1 MNRFMKY
8 AAAALAAA
16 TAVSTLG
23 GCEQLE
29 QKTPEDTVAVT
40 FGDTNIMLDEV
51 TYMIR
56 SMEYTYESYFGSNIC
71 SNDMGDGSGMTVGDY
86 IKQMSLSQLRQTL
99 VLNEYAEQ
107 NGIELSDAQKAKVD
121 DAIEKLKEEGEDYL
135 NAVGATDELIEKTYT
150 ENAIANLVYMDLVA
164 DVDTTVG
171 DDEFLRKK
179 IAYVKLTPSELTETT
194 AAEEGTT
201 VTETESGSEEEASS
215 EAGSSEETSE
225 AGSEE
230 ASSENASDEA
240 ASSEVASDEADST
253 EEASTEKETETSTEV
268 ATETETETE
277 SASDTEVV
285 TEVATEAES
294 ESESNTESDTESDT
308 EVSNGS
314 EESTEA
320 ETLSE
325 EEQERQDAMNDAADK
340 ILKEFEDGS
349 DAADFISDYQNDS
362 HFTATNSEIS
372 ISEEG
377 TAVYNAAAWALSTDE
392 CTIYNSDDGSIYIIR
407 CLDDNDEEARQ
418 SAIDSEI
425 ESRKT
430 ALFEEKYS
438 EIQDASSKFKVDQDV
453 IDTIRFTTPVYVAP
467 TEEDTTEETTEN
479 ASEEASSE
487 DASSEEASSESESE
501 SSSEEVTEESA
512 EKNTESESESEKES
526 TSEAETK

>member
-1 MNRFMKY
+1 MNRIMKY

-29 QKTPEDTVAVT
+29 KKAPEDTVAVS
-40 FGDTNIMLDEV
+40 FGDTNIMLDEI

-71 SNDMGDGSGMTVGDY
+71 GNDMGDGSGMTVGDY

-99 VLNEYAEQ
+99 VLNEYAKK
-107 NGIELSDAQKAKVD
+107 NGIELSDDQKAKVD
-121 DAIEKLKEEGEDYL
+121 EAIEKLQTESEDYL
-135 NAVGATDELIEKTYT
+135 DAVGATDELIEKTYT

-194 AAEEGTT
+194 AANEATTEVSSDEDSSEEASSIENTEAESESASKDVTT
-201 VTETESGSEEEASS
+201 STEEASS
-215 EAGSSEETSE
+215 EKAST
-225 AGSEE
+225 EE
-230 ASSENASDEA
+230 ASSENVSKL
-240 ASSEVASDEADST
+240 SS
-253 EEASTEKETETSTEV
+253 EASTE
-268 ATETETETE
+268 
-277 SASDTEVV
+277 D
-285 TEVATEAES
+285 
-294 ESESNTESDTESDT
+294 
-308 EVSNGS
+308 
-314 EESTEA
+314 STEA

-340 ILKEFEDGS
+340 ILKEFKEGN

-372 ISEEG
+372 ISEDG
-377 TAVYNAAAWALSTDE
+377 TAVYNAAAWALATDE
-392 CTIYNSDDGSIYIIR
+392 CTVYRSDDGSIYIIR

-430 ALFEEKYS
+430 ALFSEKYA
-438 EIQDASSKFKVDQDV
+438 EIQDDSSKFKVDEDV

-467 TEEDTTEETTEN
+467 SEEET
-479 ASEEASSE
+479 SESETSGEETSESETGEKESTKEEKSSESDESKEVVSEASSE
-487 DASSEEASSESESE
+487 
-501 SSSEEVTEESA
+501 EES
-512 EKNTESESESEKES
+512 K
-526 TSEAETK
+526 

>member
-1 MNRFMKY
+1 MNRIMKY

-29 QKTPEDTVAVT
+29 KKAPEDTVAVS

-71 SNDMGDGSGMTVGDY
+71 GNDMGDGSGMTVGDY

-99 VLNEYAEQ
+99 VLNEYAKK
-107 NGIELSDAQKAKVD
+107 NGIELSDDQKAKLD
-121 DAIEKLKEEGEDYL
+121 EAIEKLQTESEDYL
-135 NAVGATDELIEKTYT
+135 EAVGATDELIEKTYT

-194 AAEEGTT
+194 AADEATT
-201 VTETESGSEEEASS
+201 EVSS
-215 EAGSSEETSE
+215 DEDS
-225 AGSEE
+225 SEE
-230 ASSENASDEA
+230 ASSIEN
-240 ASSEVASDEADST
+240 
-253 EEASTEKETETSTEV
+253 
-268 ATETETETE
+268 
-277 SASDTEVV
+277 
-285 TEVATEAES
+285 TEAES
-294 ESESNTESDTESDT
+294 ESVSKDVTTSTEEAS
-308 EVSNGS
+308 S
-314 EESTEA
+314 EKASTEA
-320 ETLSE
+320 VSTGEASSENVSKLSSEASTEDSTEVETLSE

-340 ILKEFEDGS
+340 ILKEFEEGN

-372 ISEEG
+372 ISEDG
-377 TAVYNAAAWALSTDE
+377 TAVYNAAAWVLATDE
-392 CTIYNSDDGSIYIIR
+392 CTVYRSDDGSIYIIR

-430 ALFEEKYS
+430 ALFSEKYA
-438 EIQDASSKFKVDQDV
+438 EIQDDSSKFKVDEDV

-467 TEEDTTEETTEN
+467 SEEET
-479 ASEEASSE
+479 SESETSGEETSESETGEKESTKEEKSSESDESEEAVSEASSE
-487 DASSEEASSESESE
+487 
-501 SSSEEVTEESA
+501 EES
-512 EKNTESESESEKES
+512 K
-526 TSEAETK
+526 

>member
-1 MNRFMKY
+1 MNRIMKY

-29 QKTPEDTVAVT
+29 KKAPEDTVAVS

-71 SNDMGDGSGMTVGDY
+71 GNDMGDGSGMTVGDY

-99 VLNEYAEQ
+99 VLNEYAKK
-107 NGIELSDAQKAKVD
+107 NGIELSDDQKAKLD
-121 DAIEKLKEEGEDYL
+121 EAIEKLQTESEDYL
-135 NAVGATDELIEKTYT
+135 EAVGATDELIEKTYT

-194 AAEEGTT
+194 AADEATT
-201 VTETESGSEEEASS
+201 EVSS
-215 EAGSSEETSE
+215 DEDS
-225 AGSEE
+225 SEE
-230 ASSENASDEA
+230 ASSIEN
-240 ASSEVASDEADST
+240 
-253 EEASTEKETETSTEV
+253 
-268 ATETETETE
+268 
-277 SASDTEVV
+277 
-285 TEVATEAES
+285 TEAES
-294 ESESNTESDTESDT
+294 ESVSKDVTTSTEEAS
-308 EVSNGS
+308 S
-314 EESTEA
+314 EKASTEA
-320 ETLSE
+320 VSTGEASSENVSKLSSEASTEDSTEVETLSE

-340 ILKEFEDGS
+340 ILKEFEEGN

-372 ISEEG
+372 ISEDG
-377 TAVYNAAAWALSTDE
+377 TAVYNAAAWALATDE
-392 CTIYNSDDGSIYIIR
+392 CTVYRSDDGSIYIIR

-430 ALFEEKYS
+430 ALFSEKYA
-438 EIQDASSKFKVDQDV
+438 EIQDDSSKFKVDEDV

-467 TEEDTTEETTEN
+467 SEEET
-479 ASEEASSE
+479 SESETSGEETSESETGEKESTKEEKSSQSDESEEAVSEASSE
-487 DASSEEASSESESE
+487 
-501 SSSEEVTEESA
+501 EES
-512 EKNTESESESEKES
+512 K
-526 TSEAETK
+526 

>member
-1 MNRFMKY
+1 MNRIMKY

-29 QKTPEDTVAVT
+29 KKAPEDTVAVS

-71 SNDMGDGSGMTVGDY
+71 GNDMGDGSGMTVGDY

-99 VLNEYAEQ
+99 VLNEYAKK
-107 NGIELSDAQKAKVD
+107 NGIELSDDQKAKVD
-121 DAIEKLKEEGEDYL
+121 EAIEKLQTESEDYL
-135 NAVGATDELIEKTYT
+135 DAVGATDELIEKTYT

-194 AAEEGTT
+194 AAAEATT
-201 VTETESGSEEEASS
+201 EVSS
-215 EAGSSEETSE
+215 DEDSSEE
-225 AGSEE
+225 
-230 ASSENASDEA
+230 SSSIEN
-240 ASSEVASDEADST
+240 
-253 EEASTEKETETSTEV
+253 
-268 ATETETETE
+268 
-277 SASDTEVV
+277 
-285 TEVATEAES
+285 TEAES
-294 ESESNTESDTESDT
+294 ESASKDVTTSTEEASSEKASTEEASSEKASELSSEASTEDSTES
-308 EVSNGS
+308 
-314 EESTEA
+314 

-340 ILKEFEDGS
+340 ILKAFEEGN

-372 ISEEG
+372 ISEDG
-377 TAVYNAAAWALSTDE
+377 TAVYNAAAWALATDE
-392 CTIYNSDDGSIYIIR
+392 CTVYKSDDGSIYIIR
-407 CLDDNDEEARQ
+407 CIDDNDEEARQ

-430 ALFEEKYS
+430 ALFSEKYA
-438 EIQDASSKFKVDQDV
+438 EIQDDSSKFKVDEDV

-467 TEEDTTEETTEN
+467 SEEET
-479 ASEEASSE
+479 SESETGEKESTKEEKSSESDESEEAVSEASSE
-487 DASSEEASSESESE
+487 
-501 SSSEEVTEESA
+501 EES
-512 EKNTESESESEKES
+512 K
-526 TSEAETK
+526 

>member
-1 MNRFMKY
+1 MNRIMKY

-29 QKTPEDTVAVT
+29 KKAPEDTVAVS

-71 SNDMGDGSGMTVGDY
+71 GNDMGDGSGMTVGDY

-99 VLNEYAEQ
+99 VLNEYAKK
-107 NGIELSDAQKAKVD
+107 NGIELSDDQKAKVD
-121 DAIEKLKEEGEDYL
+121 EAIEKLQTESEDYL
-135 NAVGATDELIEKTYT
+135 DAVGATDELIEKTYT

-194 AAEEGTT
+194 AAAEATTEVSSDEDSSEESSSIENTEAESESASKDVTT
-201 VTETESGSEEEASS
+201 STEEASS
-215 EAGSSEETSE
+215 EKASTE
-225 AGSEE
+225 AVSTEE
-230 ASSENASDEA
+230 ASSENVSKL
-240 ASSEVASDEADST
+240 SS
-253 EEASTEKETETSTEV
+253 EASTEDSTE
-268 ATETETETE
+268 
-277 SASDTEVV
+277 S
-285 TEVATEAES
+285 
-294 ESESNTESDTESDT
+294 
-308 EVSNGS
+308 
-314 EESTEA
+314 

-340 ILKEFEDGS
+340 ILKAFEEGN

-372 ISEEG
+372 ISEDG
-377 TAVYNAAAWALSTDE
+377 TAVYNAAAWALATDE
-392 CTIYNSDDGSIYIIR
+392 CTVYKSDDGSIYIIR
-407 CLDDNDEEARQ
+407 CIDDNDEEARQ

-430 ALFEEKYS
+430 ALFSEKYA
-438 EIQDASSKFKVDQDV
+438 EIQDESSKFKVDEDV

-467 TEEDTTEETTEN
+467 SEEESSEGETSGEETSENETSEEESSKAEKSSESDETEE
-479 ASEEASSE
+479 AVSEASSE
-487 DASSEEASSESESE
+487 
-501 SSSEEVTEESA
+501 EES
-512 EKNTESESESEKES
+512 K
-526 TSEAETK
+526 

>member
-1 MNRFMKY
+1 MNRIMKY

-29 QKTPEDTVAVT
+29 KKAPEDTVAVS

-71 SNDMGDGSGMTVGDY
+71 GNDMGDGSGMTVGDY

-99 VLNEYAEQ
+99 VLNEYAKK
-107 NGIELSDAQKAKVD
+107 NGIELSDDQKAKVD
-121 DAIEKLKEEGEDYL
+121 EAIEKLQTESEDYL
-135 NAVGATDELIEKTYT
+135 EAVGATDELIEKTYT

-194 AAEEGTT
+194 AADEATT
-201 VTETESGSEEEASS
+201 EVSSDEDSSEEASS
-215 EAGSSEETSE
+215 IENTEAESESASKDVTTST
-225 AGSEE
+225 EE
-230 ASSENASDEA
+230 ASSENASTDA
-240 ASSEVASDEADST
+240 AST
-253 EEASTEKETETSTEV
+253 EEASSENVSELSSEASTEDSTEV
-268 ATETETETE
+268 
-277 SASDTEVV
+277 
-285 TEVATEAES
+285 
-294 ESESNTESDTESDT
+294 
-308 EVSNGS
+308 
-314 EESTEA
+314 

-325 EEQERQDAMNDAADK
+325 EEQERQDAMNDVADK
-340 ILKEFEDGS
+340 ILKEFEEGN

-372 ISEEG
+372 ISEDG
-377 TAVYNAAAWALSTDE
+377 TAVYNAAAWALATDE
-392 CTIYNSDDGSIYIIR
+392 CTVYRSDDGSIYIIR

-430 ALFEEKYS
+430 ALFSEKYA
-438 EIQDASSKFKVDQDV
+438 EIQDDSSKFKVDEDV

-467 TEEDTTEETTEN
+467 SEEET
-479 ASEEASSE
+479 SESETSGEETSESETGEEESTKEEKSSESDESEEAVSEASSE
-487 DASSEEASSESESE
+487 
-501 SSSEEVTEESA
+501 EES
-512 EKNTESESESEKES
+512 K
-526 TSEAETK
+526 

>member
-1 MNRFMKY
+1 MNRIMKY

-29 QKTPEDTVAVT
+29 KKAPEDTVAVS

-71 SNDMGDGSGMTVGDY
+71 GNDMGDGSGMTVGDY

-99 VLNEYAEQ
+99 VLNEYAKK
-107 NGIELSDAQKAKVD
+107 NGIELSDDQKAKVD
-121 DAIEKLKEEGEDYL
+121 EAIEKLQTESEDYL
-135 NAVGATDELIEKTYT
+135 EAVGATDELIEKTYT

-194 AAEEGTT
+194 AADEATTEVSSDEDSSEEASSIENTEAESESASKDVTT
-201 VTETESGSEEEASS
+201 STEEASS
-215 EAGSSEETSE
+215 EKAST
-225 AGSEE
+225 EE
-230 ASSENASDEA
+230 ASSENVSEL
-240 ASSEVASDEADST
+240 SS
-253 EEASTEKETETSTEV
+253 EASTEDSTEV
-268 ATETETETE
+268 
-277 SASDTEVV
+277 
-285 TEVATEAES
+285 
-294 ESESNTESDTESDT
+294 
-308 EVSNGS
+308 
-314 EESTEA
+314 

-340 ILKEFEDGS
+340 ILKEFEEGN

-372 ISEEG
+372 ISEDG
-377 TAVYNAAAWALSTDE
+377 TAVYNAAAWALATDE
-392 CTIYNSDDGSIYIIR
+392 CTVYRSDDGSIYIIR

-430 ALFEEKYS
+430 ALFSEKYA
-438 EIQDASSKFKVDQDV
+438 EIQNDSSKFKVDEDV

-467 TEEDTTEETTEN
+467 SEEET
-479 ASEEASSE
+479 SESETSGEETSESETGEEESTKEEKSSESDESEEAVSEASSE
-487 DASSEEASSESESE
+487 
-501 SSSEEVTEESA
+501 EES
-512 EKNTESESESEKES
+512 K
-526 TSEAETK
+526 

>member
-1 MNRFMKY
+1 MNRIMKY
-8 AAAALAAA
+8 AAAALVAA

-29 QKTPEDTVAVT
+29 KKAPEDTVAVS

-71 SNDMGDGSGMTVGDY
+71 GNDMGDGSGMTVGDY

-99 VLNEYAEQ
+99 VLNEYAKK
-107 NGIELSDAQKAKVD
+107 NGIELSDDQKAKVD
-121 DAIEKLKEEGEDYL
+121 EAIEKLQTESEDYL
-135 NAVGATDELIEKTYT
+135 DAVGATDELIEKTYT

-194 AAEEGTT
+194 AAEEATT
-201 VTETESGSEEEASS
+201 EVSSDEDSSEEASSIENTEAESESASKDVTTSTEEASS
-215 EAGSSEETSE
+215 EKASTE
-225 AGSEE
+225 AVSTEE
-230 ASSENASDEA
+230 ASSENVSKL
-240 ASSEVASDEADST
+240 SS
-253 EEASTEKETETSTEV
+253 EASTEDSTEV
-268 ATETETETE
+268 
-277 SASDTEVV
+277 
-285 TEVATEAES
+285 
-294 ESESNTESDTESDT
+294 
-308 EVSNGS
+308 
-314 EESTEA
+314 

-340 ILKEFEDGS
+340 ILKEFEEGN

-372 ISEEG
+372 ISEDG
-377 TAVYNAAAWALSTDE
+377 TAVYNAAAWALATDE
-392 CTIYNSDDGSIYIIR
+392 CTVYRSDDGSIYIIR

-430 ALFEEKYS
+430 ALFSEKYA
-438 EIQDASSKFKVDQDV
+438 EIQDDSSKFKVDEDV

-467 TEEDTTEETTEN
+467 SEEETSESETNGEETSESETGGEKTSEN
-479 ASEEASSE
+479 ETSEEESVKAENSSESDESEEAVSEASSE
-487 DASSEEASSESESE
+487 
-501 SSSEEVTEESA
+501 EES
-512 EKNTESESESEKES
+512 K
-526 TSEAETK
+526 

>member
-1 MNRFMKY
+1 MNRIMKY

-29 QKTPEDTVAVT
+29 KKAPEDTVAVS

-99 VLNEYAEQ
+99 VLNEYAKK
-107 NGIELSDAQKAKVD
+107 NGIELSDDQKAKVD
-121 DAIEKLKEEGEDYL
+121 EAIEKLQTEAEDYL
-135 NAVGATDELIEKTYT
+135 DAVGATDELIEKTYT

-194 AAEEGTT
+194 AAAEATTEASSDEGSSEESSS
-201 VTETESGSEEEASS
+201 VENTETESISKDDETSTEEASS
-215 EAGSSEETSE
+215 EKAST
-225 AGSEE
+225 EE
-230 ASSENASDEA
+230 ASSEKTSEL
-240 ASSEVASDEADST
+240 SSESDT
-253 EEASTEKETETSTEV
+253 EASTES
-268 ATETETETE
+268 
-277 SASDTEVV
+277 
-285 TEVATEAES
+285 
-294 ESESNTESDTESDT
+294 
-308 EVSNGS
+308 
-314 EESTEA
+314 

-340 ILKEFEDGS
+340 ILKEFEEGN

-372 ISEEG
+372 ISEDG
-377 TAVYNAAAWALSTDE
+377 TAVYNAAAWALATDE
-392 CTIYNSDDGSIYIIR
+392 CTVYKSDDGSIYIIR

-430 ALFEEKYS
+430 ALFSEKYA
-438 EIQDASSKFKVDQDV
+438 EIQDESSKFKVDEDV

-467 TEEDTTEETTEN
+467 SEEESSEGETSGEETSEN
-479 ASEEASSE
+479 ETSEEESSKAEKSSESEEAVSEASSE
-487 DASSEEASSESESE
+487 
-501 SSSEEVTEESA
+501 EES
-512 EKNTESESESEKES
+512 K
-526 TSEAETK
+526 

>member
-1 MNRFMKY
+1 MNRIMKY

-29 QKTPEDTVAVT
+29 KKAPEDTVAVS

-99 VLNEYAEQ
+99 VLNEYAKK
-107 NGIELSDAQKAKVD
+107 NGIELSDDQKAKVD
-121 DAIEKLKEEGEDYL
+121 EAIEKLQTEAEDYL
-135 NAVGATDELIEKTYT
+135 DAVGATDELIEKTYT

-194 AAEEGTT
+194 AAAEATTEASSDEGSSEESSS
-201 VTETESGSEEEASS
+201 VENTETESISKDDETSTEEASS
-215 EAGSSEETSE
+215 EKAST
-225 AGSEE
+225 EE
-230 ASSENASDEA
+230 ASSEKTSEL
-240 ASSEVASDEADST
+240 SS
-253 EEASTEKETETSTEV
+253 
-268 ATETETETE
+268 
-277 SASDTEVV
+277 
-285 TEVATEAES
+285 
-294 ESESNTESDTESDT
+294 ESDTEA
-308 EVSNGS
+308 SN
-314 EESTEA
+314 ES

-340 ILKEFEDGS
+340 ILKEFEEGN

-372 ISEEG
+372 ISEDG
-377 TAVYNAAAWALSTDE
+377 TAVYNAAAWALATDE
-392 CTIYNSDDGSIYIIR
+392 CTVYKSDDGSIYIIR
-407 CLDDNDEEARQ
+407 CIDDNDEEARQ

-430 ALFEEKYS
+430 ALFSEKYA
-438 EIQDASSKFKVDQDV
+438 EIQDESSKFKVDEDV

-467 TEEDTTEETTEN
+467 SEEET
-479 ASEEASSE
+479 SESETSGEETSESETGEEESTKEEKSSESDESEEAVSEASSE
-487 DASSEEASSESESE
+487 
-501 SSSEEVTEESA
+501 EES
-512 EKNTESESESEKES
+512 K
-526 TSEAETK
+526 

>member
-1 MNRFMKY
+1 MNRIMKY

-29 QKTPEDTVAVT
+29 KKAPEDTVAVS

-99 VLNEYAEQ
+99 VLNEYAKK
-107 NGIELSDAQKAKVD
+107 NGIELSDDQKAKVD
-121 DAIEKLKEEGEDYL
+121 EAIEKLQTEAEDYL
-135 NAVGATDELIEKTYT
+135 DAVGATDELIEKTYT

-194 AAEEGTT
+194 AAAEATT
-201 VTETESGSEEEASS
+201 EVSS
-215 EAGSSEETSE
+215 DEDSSEE
-225 AGSEE
+225 
-230 ASSENASDEA
+230 SSSIEN
-240 ASSEVASDEADST
+240 
-253 EEASTEKETETSTEV
+253 
-268 ATETETETE
+268 
-277 SASDTEVV
+277 
-285 TEVATEAES
+285 TEAES
-294 ESESNTESDTESDT
+294 ESASKDVTTSTEEAS
-308 EVSNGS
+308 S
-314 EESTEA
+314 EKASTEA
-320 ETLSE
+320 VSTEEASSEKTSELSSEASTEASTESETLSE

-340 ILKEFEDGS
+340 ILKAFEEGN

-372 ISEEG
+372 ISEDG
-377 TAVYNAAAWALSTDE
+377 TAVYNAAAWALATDE
-392 CTIYNSDDGSIYIIR
+392 CTVYRSDDGSIYIIR

-430 ALFEEKYS
+430 ALFSEKYA
-438 EIQDASSKFKVDQDV
+438 EIQDDSSKFKVDEDV

-467 TEEDTTEETTEN
+467 SEEETSESETGEEESTKEEKSSESDE
-479 ASEEASSE
+479 SEEAVSE
-487 DASSEEASSESESE
+487 ASSEEAS
-501 SSSEEVTEESA
+501 
-512 EKNTESESESEKES
+512 K
-526 TSEAETK
+526 

>member
-1 MNRFMKY
+1 MNRIMKY

-29 QKTPEDTVAVT
+29 KKAPEDTVAVS

-71 SNDMGDGSGMTVGDY
+71 GNDMGDGSGMTVGDY

-99 VLNEYAEQ
+99 VLNEYAKK
-107 NGIELSDAQKAKVD
+107 NGIELSDDQKAKVD
-121 DAIEKLKEEGEDYL
+121 EAIEKLQTESEDYL
-135 NAVGATDELIEKTYT
+135 EAVGATDELIEKTYT

-194 AAEEGTT
+194 AADEATT
-201 VTETESGSEEEASS
+201 EVSS
-215 EAGSSEETSE
+215 DEDS
-225 AGSEE
+225 SEE
-230 ASSENASDEA
+230 ASSIEN
-240 ASSEVASDEADST
+240 
-253 EEASTEKETETSTEV
+253 
-268 ATETETETE
+268 
-277 SASDTEVV
+277 
-285 TEVATEAES
+285 TEAES
-294 ESESNTESDTESDT
+294 ESASKDVTTSTEEAS
-308 EVSNGS
+308 S
-314 EESTEA
+314 EKASTEA
-320 ETLSE
+320 VSTGEASSENVSKLSSEASTEDSTEVETLSE

-340 ILKEFEDGS
+340 ILKEFEEGN

-372 ISEEG
+372 ISEDG
-377 TAVYNAAAWALSTDE
+377 TAVYNAAAWALATDE
-392 CTIYNSDDGSIYIIR
+392 CTVYRSDDGSIYIIR

-430 ALFEEKYS
+430 ALFSEKYA
-438 EIQDASSKFKVDQDV
+438 EIQDDSSKFKVDEDV

-467 TEEDTTEETTEN
+467 SEEETSESETGEEESTKEEKSSESDE
-479 ASEEASSE
+479 SEEAVSE
-487 DASSEEASSESESE
+487 ASSEEAS
-501 SSSEEVTEESA
+501 
-512 EKNTESESESEKES
+512 K
-526 TSEAETK
+526 

>member
-1 MNRFMKY
+1 MNRIMKY
-8 AAAALAAA
+8 AAAALVAA

-29 QKTPEDTVAVT
+29 KKAPEDTVAVS

-71 SNDMGDGSGMTVGDY
+71 GNDMGDGSGMTVGDY

-99 VLNEYAEQ
+99 VLNEYAKK
-107 NGIELSDAQKAKVD
+107 NGIELSDDQKAKVD
-121 DAIEKLKEEGEDYL
+121 EAIEKLQTESEDYL
-135 NAVGATDELIEKTYT
+135 DAVGATDELIEKTYT

-194 AAEEGTT
+194 AADEATTEVSSDEDSSEEASSIENTEAESESASKDVTT
-201 VTETESGSEEEASS
+201 STEEASS
-215 EAGSSEETSE
+215 EKAST
-225 AGSEE
+225 EE
-230 ASSENASDEA
+230 ASSENVSEL
-240 ASSEVASDEADST
+240 SS
-253 EEASTEKETETSTEV
+253 EASTEDSTEV
-268 ATETETETE
+268 
-277 SASDTEVV
+277 
-285 TEVATEAES
+285 
-294 ESESNTESDTESDT
+294 
-308 EVSNGS
+308 
-314 EESTEA
+314 

-340 ILKEFEDGS
+340 ILKEFEEGN

-372 ISEEG
+372 ISEDG
-377 TAVYNAAAWALSTDE
+377 TAVYNAAAWALATDE
-392 CTIYNSDDGSIYIIR
+392 CTVYRSDDGSIYIIR

-430 ALFEEKYS
+430 ALFSEKYA
-438 EIQDASSKFKVDQDV
+438 EIQDDSSKFKVDEDV

-467 TEEDTTEETTEN
+467 SEEET
-479 ASEEASSE
+479 SESETSGEETSESETGEKESTKEEKSSESDESEEAVSEASSE
-487 DASSEEASSESESE
+487 
-501 SSSEEVTEESA
+501 EES
-512 EKNTESESESEKES
+512 K
-526 TSEAETK
+526 

>member
-1 MNRFMKY
+1 MNRIMKY

-29 QKTPEDTVAVT
+29 KKAPEDTVAVS

-71 SNDMGDGSGMTVGDY
+71 GNDMGDGSGMTVGDY

-99 VLNEYAEQ
+99 VLNEYAKK
-107 NGIELSDAQKAKVD
+107 NGIELSDDQKAKVD
-121 DAIEKLKEEGEDYL
+121 EAIEKLQTESEDYL
-135 NAVGATDELIEKTYT
+135 DAVGATDELIEKTYT

-194 AAEEGTT
+194 AAAEATT
-201 VTETESGSEEEASS
+201 EVSS
-215 EAGSSEETSE
+215 DEDSSEE
-225 AGSEE
+225 
-230 ASSENASDEA
+230 SSSIEN
-240 ASSEVASDEADST
+240 
-253 EEASTEKETETSTEV
+253 
-268 ATETETETE
+268 
-277 SASDTEVV
+277 
-285 TEVATEAES
+285 TEAES
-294 ESESNTESDTESDT
+294 ESASKDVTTSTEEASSEKASTEEASSEKASELSSEASTEDSTES
-308 EVSNGS
+308 
-314 EESTEA
+314 

-340 ILKEFEDGS
+340 ILKEFEEGN

-372 ISEEG
+372 ISEDG
-377 TAVYNAAAWALSTDE
+377 TAVYNAAAWALATDE
-392 CTIYNSDDGSIYIIR
+392 CTVYRSDDGSIYIIR

-430 ALFEEKYS
+430 ALFSEKYA
-438 EIQDASSKFKVDQDV
+438 EIQDDSSKFKVDEDV

-467 TEEDTTEETTEN
+467 SEEET
-479 ASEEASSE
+479 SESETSGEETSESETGEKESTKEEKSSESDESEEAVSEASSE
-487 DASSEEASSESESE
+487 
-501 SSSEEVTEESA
+501 EES
-512 EKNTESESESEKES
+512 K
-526 TSEAETK
+526 

>member
-1 MNRFMKY
+1 MNRIMKY

-29 QKTPEDTVAVT
+29 KKAPEDTVAVS

-71 SNDMGDGSGMTVGDY
+71 GNDMGDGSGMTVGDY

-99 VLNEYAEQ
+99 VLNEYAKK
-107 NGIELSDAQKAKVD
+107 NGIELSDDQKAKVD
-121 DAIEKLKEEGEDYL
+121 EAIEKLQTESEDYL
-135 NAVGATDELIEKTYT
+135 DAVGATDELIEKTYT

-194 AAEEGTT
+194 AANEATTEVSSDEDSSEEASSIENTEVESESVSKDVTT
-201 VTETESGSEEEASS
+201 STEEASS
-215 EAGSSEETSE
+215 EKAST
-225 AGSEE
+225 EE
-230 ASSENASDEA
+230 ASSENVSEL
-240 ASSEVASDEADST
+240 SS
-253 EEASTEKETETSTEV
+253 EASTE
-268 ATETETETE
+268 
-277 SASDTEVV
+277 D
-285 TEVATEAES
+285 
-294 ESESNTESDTESDT
+294 
-308 EVSNGS
+308 
-314 EESTEA
+314 STEA

-340 ILKEFEDGS
+340 ILKEFEEGN

-372 ISEEG
+372 ISEDG
-377 TAVYNAAAWALSTDE
+377 TAVYNAAAWALATDE
-392 CTIYNSDDGSIYIIR
+392 CTVYRSDDGSIYIIR

-430 ALFEEKYS
+430 ALFSEKYA
-438 EIQDASSKFKVDQDV
+438 EIQDDSSKFKVDEDV

-467 TEEDTTEETTEN
+467 SEEETSESETSGEETSESETGEKESTREEKSSESDE
-479 ASEEASSE
+479 SEEAVSE
-487 DASSEEASSESESE
+487 ASSEEAS
-501 SSSEEVTEESA
+501 
-512 EKNTESESESEKES
+512 K
-526 TSEAETK
+526 

>member
-1 MNRFMKY
+1 MNRIMKY

-29 QKTPEDTVAVT
+29 KKAPEDTVAVS

-71 SNDMGDGSGMTVGDY
+71 GNDMGDGSGMTVGDY

-99 VLNEYAEQ
+99 VLNEYAKK
-107 NGIELSDAQKAKVD
+107 NGIELSDDQKAKVD
-121 DAIEKLKEEGEDYL
+121 EAIEKLQTESEDYL
-135 NAVGATDELIEKTYT
+135 DAVGATDELIEKTYT

-194 AAEEGTT
+194 AADEATTEVSSDEDSSEEAYSIENTEVESESASKDVTT
-201 VTETESGSEEEASS
+201 STEEASS
-215 EAGSSEETSE
+215 EKASTE
-225 AGSEE
+225 AVSTGE
-230 ASSENASDEA
+230 ASSENVSKL
-240 ASSEVASDEADST
+240 SS
-253 EEASTEKETETSTEV
+253 EASTEDSTEV
-268 ATETETETE
+268 
-277 SASDTEVV
+277 
-285 TEVATEAES
+285 
-294 ESESNTESDTESDT
+294 
-308 EVSNGS
+308 
-314 EESTEA
+314 

-340 ILKEFEDGS
+340 ILKEFEEGN

-372 ISEEG
+372 ISEDG
-377 TAVYNAAAWALSTDE
+377 TAVYNASAWALATDE
-392 CTIYNSDDGSIYIIR
+392 CTVYRSDDGRIYIIR

-430 ALFEEKYS
+430 ALFSEKYA
-438 EIQDASSKFKVDQDV
+438 EIQDDSSKFKVDEDV

-467 TEEDTTEETTEN
+467 SEEET
-479 ASEEASSE
+479 SESETSGEETSESETGEEESTKEEKSGESDESEEAVSEASSE
-487 DASSEEASSESESE
+487 
-501 SSSEEVTEESA
+501 EES
-512 EKNTESESESEKES
+512 K
-526 TSEAETK
+526 

>member
-1 MNRFMKY
+1 MNRIMKY

-29 QKTPEDTVAVT
+29 KKAPEDTVAVS
-40 FGDTNIMLDEV
+40 FGDTNIMLDEI

-71 SNDMGDGSGMTVGDY
+71 GNDMGDGSGMTVGDY

-99 VLNEYAEQ
+99 VLNEYAKK
-107 NGIELSDAQKAKVD
+107 NGIELSDDQKAKVD
-121 DAIEKLKEEGEDYL
+121 EAIEKLQTESEDYL
-135 NAVGATDELIEKTYT
+135 EAVGATDELIEKTYT

-194 AAEEGTT
+194 AADEATT
-201 VTETESGSEEEASS
+201 EVSS
-215 EAGSSEETSE
+215 DEDS
-225 AGSEE
+225 SEE
-230 ASSENASDEA
+230 ASSIEN
-240 ASSEVASDEADST
+240 
-253 EEASTEKETETSTEV
+253 
-268 ATETETETE
+268 
-277 SASDTEVV
+277 
-285 TEVATEAES
+285 TEAES
-294 ESESNTESDTESDT
+294 ESASKDVTTSTEEAS
-308 EVSNGS
+308 S
-314 EESTEA
+314 EKASTEA
-320 ETLSE
+320 VSTGEASSENVSKLSSEASTEDSTEVETLSE

-340 ILKEFEDGS
+340 ILKEFEEGN

-372 ISEEG
+372 ISEDG
-377 TAVYNAAAWALSTDE
+377 TAVYNAAAWALATDE
-392 CTIYNSDDGSIYIIR
+392 CTVYRSDDGSIYIIR

-430 ALFEEKYS
+430 ALFSEKYA
-438 EIQDASSKFKVDQDV
+438 EIQDDSSKFKVDEDV

-467 TEEDTTEETTEN
+467 SEEET
-479 ASEEASSE
+479 SESETSGEETSESETGEKESTKEEKSSESDESEEVVSEASSE
-487 DASSEEASSESESE
+487 
-501 SSSEEVTEESA
+501 EES
-512 EKNTESESESEKES
+512 K
-526 TSEAETK
+526 

>member
-1 MNRFMKY
+1 MNRIMKY

-29 QKTPEDTVAVT
+29 KKAPEDTVAVS

-71 SNDMGDGSGMTVGDY
+71 GNDMGDGSGMTVGDY

-99 VLNEYAEQ
+99 VLNEYAKK
-107 NGIELSDAQKAKVD
+107 NGIELSDDQKAKVD
-121 DAIEKLKEEGEDYL
+121 EAIEKLQTESEDYL
-135 NAVGATDELIEKTYT
+135 EAVGATDELIEKTYT

-194 AAEEGTT
+194 AADEATT
-201 VTETESGSEEEASS
+201 EVSS
-215 EAGSSEETSE
+215 DEDS
-225 AGSEE
+225 SEE
-230 ASSENASDEA
+230 ASSIEN
-240 ASSEVASDEADST
+240 
-253 EEASTEKETETSTEV
+253 
-268 ATETETETE
+268 
-277 SASDTEVV
+277 
-285 TEVATEAES
+285 TEAES
-294 ESESNTESDTESDT
+294 ESASKDVTTTTEEASSEKASTEEASRENVSELSSEAST
-308 EVSNGS
+308 ED
-314 EESTEA
+314 STEA

-340 ILKEFEDGS
+340 ILKEFEEGN

-372 ISEEG
+372 ISEDG
-377 TAVYNAAAWALSTDE
+377 TAVYNASAWALATDE
-392 CTIYNSDDGSIYIIR
+392 CTVYRSDDGSIYIIR

-430 ALFEEKYS
+430 ALFSEKYA
-438 EIQDASSKFKVDQDV
+438 EIQDDSSKFKVDEDV

-467 TEEDTTEETTEN
+467 SEEET
-479 ASEEASSE
+479 SESETSGQETSESETGEEESTKEEKSSESDESEEAVSEASSE
-487 DASSEEASSESESE
+487 
-501 SSSEEVTEESA
+501 EES
-512 EKNTESESESEKES
+512 K
-526 TSEAETK
+526 

>member
-1 MNRFMKY
+1 MNRIMKY

-29 QKTPEDTVAVT
+29 KKAPEDTVAVS

-71 SNDMGDGSGMTVGDY
+71 GNDMGDGSGMTVGDY

-99 VLNEYAEQ
+99 VLNEYAKK
-107 NGIELSDAQKAKVD
+107 NGIELSDDQKAKVD
-121 DAIEKLKEEGEDYL
+121 EAIEKLQTESEDYL
-135 NAVGATDELIEKTYT
+135 EAVGATDELIEKTYT

-194 AAEEGTT
+194 AADGATTEVSSDEDSSEEASSIENTEAESESASKDVTT
-201 VTETESGSEEEASS
+201 STEEASS
-215 EAGSSEETSE
+215 EKAST
-225 AGSEE
+225 EE
-230 ASSENASDEA
+230 ASSENVSEL
-240 ASSEVASDEADST
+240 SS
-253 EEASTEKETETSTEV
+253 EASTE
-268 ATETETETE
+268 
-277 SASDTEVV
+277 D
-285 TEVATEAES
+285 
-294 ESESNTESDTESDT
+294 
-308 EVSNGS
+308 
-314 EESTEA
+314 STEA

-340 ILKEFEDGS
+340 ILKEFEEGN

-372 ISEEG
+372 ISEDG
-377 TAVYNAAAWALSTDE
+377 TAVYNAAAWALATDE
-392 CTIYNSDDGSIYIIR
+392 CTVYRSDDGSIYIIR

-430 ALFEEKYS
+430 ALFSEKYA
-438 EIQDASSKFKVDQDV
+438 EIQDDSSKFKVDEDV

-467 TEEDTTEETTEN
+467 SEEET
-479 ASEEASSE
+479 SESETGEEESTKEEKSSESDESEEAVSEASSE
-487 DASSEEASSESESE
+487 
-501 SSSEEVTEESA
+501 EES
-512 EKNTESESESEKES
+512 K
-526 TSEAETK
+526 

>member
-1 MNRFMKY
+1 MNRIMKY

-29 QKTPEDTVAVT
+29 KKAPEDTVAVS

-99 VLNEYAEQ
+99 VLNEYAKK
-107 NGIELSDAQKAKVD
+107 NGIELSDDQKAKVD
-121 DAIEKLKEEGEDYL
+121 EAIEKLQTEAEDYL
-135 NAVGATDELIEKTYT
+135 DAVGATDELIEKTYT

-194 AAEEGTT
+194 AAAEVTTEASSEEESSEE
-201 VTETESGSEEEASS
+201 VSSIENTESESASKDATTSTEEASS
-215 EAGSSEETSE
+215 EKASTKAVST
-225 AGSEE
+225 EE
-230 ASSENASDEA
+230 ASSEKASEL
-240 ASSEVASDEADST
+240 SSED
-253 EEASTEKETETSTEV
+253 
-268 ATETETETE
+268 
-277 SASDTEVV
+277 
-285 TEVATEAES
+285 
-294 ESESNTESDTESDT
+294 
-308 EVSNGS
+308 
-314 EESTEA
+314 STEA

-340 ILKEFEDGS
+340 ILKAFEEGN

-372 ISEEG
+372 ISEDG
-377 TAVYNAAAWALSTDE
+377 TAVYNAAAWALATDE
-392 CTIYNSDDGSIYIIR
+392 CTVYRSDDGSIYIIR

-430 ALFEEKYS
+430 ALFSEKYA
-438 EIQDASSKFKVDQDV
+438 EIQDDSSKFKVDEDV

-467 TEEDTTEETTEN
+467 SEEETSESETSGEETSESETGEEESTKEEKSSESDE
-479 ASEEASSE
+479 SEEAVSE
-487 DASSEEASSESESE
+487 ASSEEAS
-501 SSSEEVTEESA
+501 
-512 EKNTESESESEKES
+512 K
-526 TSEAETK
+526 

>member
-1 MNRFMKY
+1 MNRIMKY

-29 QKTPEDTVAVT
+29 KKAPEDTVAVS

-99 VLNEYAEQ
+99 VLNEYAKK
-107 NGIELSDAQKAKVD
+107 NGIELSDDQKAKVD
-121 DAIEKLKEEGEDYL
+121 EAIEKLQTEAEDYL
-135 NAVGATDELIEKTYT
+135 DAVGATDELIEKTYT

-194 AAEEGTT
+194 AAAEATTEASSDEGSSEESSS
-201 VTETESGSEEEASS
+201 VENTETESISKDDETSTEEASS
-215 EAGSSEETSE
+215 EKASTE
-225 AGSEE
+225 AVSTEE
-230 ASSENASDEA
+230 ASSEKASEL
-240 ASSEVASDEADST
+240 SS
-253 EEASTEKETETSTEV
+253 EASTEDSTE
-268 ATETETETE
+268 
-277 SASDTEVV
+277 S
-285 TEVATEAES
+285 
-294 ESESNTESDTESDT
+294 
-308 EVSNGS
+308 
-314 EESTEA
+314 

-340 ILKEFEDGS
+340 ILKEFEEGN

-372 ISEEG
+372 ISEDG
-377 TAVYNAAAWALSTDE
+377 TAVYNAAAWALATDE
-392 CTIYNSDDGSIYIIR
+392 CTVYKSDDGSIYIIR
-407 CLDDNDEEARQ
+407 CIDDNDEEARQ

-430 ALFEEKYS
+430 ALFSEKYA
-438 EIQDASSKFKVDQDV
+438 EIQDESSKFKVDEDV

-467 TEEDTTEETTEN
+467 SEEESSEGETSGEETSENETSEEESSKAEKSSESDETEE
-479 ASEEASSE
+479 AVSEASSE
-487 DASSEEASSESESE
+487 
-501 SSSEEVTEESA
+501 EES
-512 EKNTESESESEKES
+512 K
-526 TSEAETK
+526 

>member
-1 MNRFMKY
+1 MNRIMKY
-8 AAAALAAA
+8 AAAALVAA

-29 QKTPEDTVAVT
+29 KKAPEDTVAVS
-40 FGDTNIMLDEV
+40 FGDTNIMLDEI

-71 SNDMGDGSGMTVGDY
+71 GNDMGDGSGMTVGDY

-99 VLNEYAEQ
+99 VLNEYAKK
-107 NGIELSDAQKAKVD
+107 NGIELSDDQKAKVD
-121 DAIEKLKEEGEDYL
+121 EAIEKLQTESEDYL
-135 NAVGATDELIEKTYT
+135 EAVGATDELIEKTYT

-194 AAEEGTT
+194 AADGATTEVSSDEDSSEEASSIENTEAESESASKDVTT
-201 VTETESGSEEEASS
+201 STEEASS
-215 EAGSSEETSE
+215 EKAST
-225 AGSEE
+225 EE
-230 ASSENASDEA
+230 ASSENVSEL
-240 ASSEVASDEADST
+240 SS
-253 EEASTEKETETSTEV
+253 EASTE
-268 ATETETETE
+268 
-277 SASDTEVV
+277 D
-285 TEVATEAES
+285 
-294 ESESNTESDTESDT
+294 
-308 EVSNGS
+308 
-314 EESTEA
+314 STEA

-340 ILKEFEDGS
+340 ILKEFEEGN

-372 ISEEG
+372 ISEDG
-377 TAVYNAAAWALSTDE
+377 TAVYNAAAWALATDE
-392 CTIYNSDDGSIYIIR
+392 CTVYRSDDGSIYIVR

-430 ALFEEKYS
+430 ALFSEKYA
-438 EIQDASSKFKVDQDV
+438 EIQDDSSKFKVDEDV

-467 TEEDTTEETTEN
+467 SEEET
-479 ASEEASSE
+479 SESETGEKESTKEEKSSESDESEEAVSEASSE
-487 DASSEEASSESESE
+487 
-501 SSSEEVTEESA
+501 EES
-512 EKNTESESESEKES
+512 K
-526 TSEAETK
+526 

>member
-1 MNRFMKY
+1 MNRIMKY
-8 AAAALAAA
+8 AAAALVAA

-29 QKTPEDTVAVT
+29 KKAPEDTVAVS

-71 SNDMGDGSGMTVGDY
+71 GNDMGDGSGMTVGDY

-99 VLNEYAEQ
+99 VLNEYAKK
-107 NGIELSDAQKAKVD
+107 NGIELSDDQKAKVD
-121 DAIEKLKEEGEDYL
+121 EAIEKLQTESEDYL
-135 NAVGATDELIEKTYT
+135 DAVGATDELIEKTYT

-194 AAEEGTT
+194 AAEEATT
-201 VTETESGSEEEASS
+201 EVSSDEDSSEEASSIENTEAESESASKDVTTSTEEASS
-215 EAGSSEETSE
+215 EKASTE
-225 AGSEE
+225 AVSTEE
-230 ASSENASDEA
+230 ASSENVSEL
-240 ASSEVASDEADST
+240 SS
-253 EEASTEKETETSTEV
+253 EASTEDSTEV
-268 ATETETETE
+268 
-277 SASDTEVV
+277 
-285 TEVATEAES
+285 
-294 ESESNTESDTESDT
+294 
-308 EVSNGS
+308 
-314 EESTEA
+314 

-340 ILKEFEDGS
+340 ILKEFEEGN

-372 ISEEG
+372 ISEDG
-377 TAVYNAAAWALSTDE
+377 TAVYNAAAWALATDE
-392 CTIYNSDDGSIYIIR
+392 CTVYRSDDGSIYIIR

-430 ALFEEKYS
+430 ALFSEKYA
-438 EIQDASSKFKVDQDV
+438 EIQDDSSKFKVDEDV

-467 TEEDTTEETTEN
+467 SEEETSESETNGEETSESETGGEKTSEN
-479 ASEEASSE
+479 ETSEEESVKAENSSESDESEEAVSEASSE
-487 DASSEEASSESESE
+487 
-501 SSSEEVTEESA
+501 EES
-512 EKNTESESESEKES
+512 K
-526 TSEAETK
+526 

>member
-1 MNRFMKY
+1 MNRIMKY

-29 QKTPEDTVAVT
+29 KKAPEDTVAVS

-71 SNDMGDGSGMTVGDY
+71 GNDMGDGSGMTVGDY

-99 VLNEYAEQ
+99 VLNEYAKK
-107 NGIELSDAQKAKVD
+107 NGIELSDDQKAKVD
-121 DAIEKLKEEGEDYL
+121 EAIEKLQTESEDYL
-135 NAVGATDELIEKTYT
+135 DAVGATDELIEKTYT

-194 AAEEGTT
+194 AANEATTEVSSDEDSSEEASSIENTEAESESASKDVTT
-201 VTETESGSEEEASS
+201 STEEASS
-215 EAGSSEETSE
+215 EKASTE
-225 AGSEE
+225 AVSTEE
-230 ASSENASDEA
+230 ASSENVSKL
-240 ASSEVASDEADST
+240 SS
-253 EEASTEKETETSTEV
+253 EASTEDSTEV
-268 ATETETETE
+268 
-277 SASDTEVV
+277 
-285 TEVATEAES
+285 
-294 ESESNTESDTESDT
+294 
-308 EVSNGS
+308 
-314 EESTEA
+314 

-340 ILKEFEDGS
+340 ILKEFEEGN

-372 ISEEG
+372 ISEDG
-377 TAVYNAAAWALSTDE
+377 TAVYNASAWALATDE
-392 CTIYNSDDGSIYIIR
+392 CTVYRSDDGSIYIIR

-430 ALFEEKYS
+430 ALFSEKYA
-438 EIQDASSKFKVDQDV
+438 EIQDDSSKFKVDEDV

-467 TEEDTTEETTEN
+467 SEEET
-479 ASEEASSE
+479 SESETSGEETSESETGEKESTKEEKSSESDESKEVVSEASSE
-487 DASSEEASSESESE
+487 
-501 SSSEEVTEESA
+501 EES
-512 EKNTESESESEKES
+512 K
-526 TSEAETK
+526 

>member
-1 MNRFMKY
+1 MNRIMKY

-29 QKTPEDTVAVT
+29 KKAPEDTVAVS

-71 SNDMGDGSGMTVGDY
+71 GNDMGDGSGMTVGDY

-99 VLNEYAEQ
+99 VLNEYAKK
-107 NGIELSDAQKAKVD
+107 NGIELSDDQKAKVD
-121 DAIEKLKEEGEDYL
+121 EAIEKLQTESEDYL
-135 NAVGATDELIEKTYT
+135 EAVGATDELIEKTYT

-194 AAEEGTT
+194 AADEATT
-201 VTETESGSEEEASS
+201 EVSSDEDSSEEASS
-215 EAGSSEETSE
+215 IENTEAESESASKDVTTST
-225 AGSEE
+225 EE
-230 ASSENASDEA
+230 ASSENASTDA
-240 ASSEVASDEADST
+240 ASTEAVST
-253 EEASTEKETETSTEV
+253 EEASSENVSELSSEASTE
-268 ATETETETE
+268 
-277 SASDTEVV
+277 D
-285 TEVATEAES
+285 
-294 ESESNTESDTESDT
+294 
-308 EVSNGS
+308 
-314 EESTEA
+314 STEA

-340 ILKEFEDGS
+340 ILKEFEEGN

-372 ISEEG
+372 ISEDG
-377 TAVYNAAAWALSTDE
+377 TAVYNAAAWALATDE
-392 CTIYNSDDGSIYIIR
+392 CTVYRSDDGSIYIIR

-430 ALFEEKYS
+430 ALFSEKYA
-438 EIQDASSKFKVDQDV
+438 EIQDDSSKFKVDEDV

-467 TEEDTTEETTEN
+467 SEEETSESETSGEETSESETGEEESTKEEKSSESDE
-479 ASEEASSE
+479 SEEAVSE
-487 DASSEEASSESESE
+487 ASSEEAS
-501 SSSEEVTEESA
+501 
-512 EKNTESESESEKES
+512 K
-526 TSEAETK
+526 

>member
-1 MNRFMKY
+1 MNRIMKY

-29 QKTPEDTVAVT
+29 KKAPEDTVAVS
-40 FGDTNIMLDEV
+40 FGDTNIMLDEI

-71 SNDMGDGSGMTVGDY
+71 GNDMGDGSGMTVGDY

-99 VLNEYAEQ
+99 VLNEYAKK
-107 NGIELSDAQKAKVD
+107 NGIELSDDQKAKVD
-121 DAIEKLKEEGEDYL
+121 EAIEKLQTESEDYL
-135 NAVGATDELIEKTYT
+135 EAVGATDELIEKTYT

-194 AAEEGTT
+194 AADEATTEVSSDEDSSEEASSIENTEAESESASKDVTT
-201 VTETESGSEEEASS
+201 STEEASS
-215 EAGSSEETSE
+215 EKAST
-225 AGSEE
+225 EE
-230 ASSENASDEA
+230 ASSENVSEL
-240 ASSEVASDEADST
+240 SS
-253 EEASTEKETETSTEV
+253 EASTE
-268 ATETETETE
+268 
-277 SASDTEVV
+277 D
-285 TEVATEAES
+285 
-294 ESESNTESDTESDT
+294 
-308 EVSNGS
+308 
-314 EESTEA
+314 STEA

-340 ILKEFEDGS
+340 ILKEFEEGN

-372 ISEEG
+372 ISEDG
-377 TAVYNAAAWALSTDE
+377 TAVYNASAWALATDE
-392 CTIYNSDDGSIYIIR
+392 CTVYRSDDGSIYIIR

-430 ALFEEKYS
+430 ALFSEKYA
-438 EIQDASSKFKVDQDV
+438 EIQDDSSKFKVDEDV

-467 TEEDTTEETTEN
+467 SEEET
-479 ASEEASSE
+479 SESETGEEESTKEEKSSESDESEEAVSEASSE
-487 DASSEEASSESESE
+487 
-501 SSSEEVTEESA
+501 EES
-512 EKNTESESESEKES
+512 K
-526 TSEAETK
+526 

>member
-1 MNRFMKY
+1 MNRIMKY

-29 QKTPEDTVAVT
+29 KKAPEDTVAVS

-71 SNDMGDGSGMTVGDY
+71 GNDMGDGSGMTVGDY

-99 VLNEYAEQ
+99 VLNEYAKK
-107 NGIELSDAQKAKVD
+107 NGIELSDDQKAKVD
-121 DAIEKLKEEGEDYL
+121 EAIEKLQTESEDYL
-135 NAVGATDELIEKTYT
+135 DAVGATDELIEKTYT

-194 AAEEGTT
+194 AANEATTEVSSDEDSSEEASSIENTEVESESVSKDVTT
-201 VTETESGSEEEASS
+201 STEEASS
-215 EAGSSEETSE
+215 EKAST
-225 AGSEE
+225 EE
-230 ASSENASDEA
+230 ASSENVSEL
-240 ASSEVASDEADST
+240 SS
-253 EEASTEKETETSTEV
+253 EASTEDSTEV
-268 ATETETETE
+268 
-277 SASDTEVV
+277 
-285 TEVATEAES
+285 
-294 ESESNTESDTESDT
+294 
-308 EVSNGS
+308 
-314 EESTEA
+314 

-340 ILKEFEDGS
+340 ILKEFEEGN

-372 ISEEG
+372 ISEDG
-377 TAVYNAAAWALSTDE
+377 TAVYNAAAWALATDE
-392 CTIYNSDDGSIYIIR
+392 CTVYRSDDGSIYIIR

-430 ALFEEKYS
+430 ALFSEKYA
-438 EIQDASSKFKVDQDV
+438 EIQDDSSKFKVDEDV

-467 TEEDTTEETTEN
+467 SEEETSESETSGEETSESETGEEESTKEEKSSESDE
-479 ASEEASSE
+479 SEEAVSE
-487 DASSEEASSESESE
+487 ASSEEAS
-501 SSSEEVTEESA
+501 
-512 EKNTESESESEKES
+512 K
-526 TSEAETK
+526 

>member
-1 MNRFMKY
+1 MNRIMKY

-29 QKTPEDTVAVT
+29 KKAPEDTVAVS

-71 SNDMGDGSGMTVGDY
+71 GNDMGDGSGMTVGDY

-99 VLNEYAEQ
+99 VLNEYAKK
-107 NGIELSDAQKAKVD
+107 NGIELSDDQKAKLD
-121 DAIEKLKEEGEDYL
+121 EAIEKLQTESEDYL
-135 NAVGATDELIEKTYT
+135 EAVGATDELIEKTYT

-194 AAEEGTT
+194 AADEATTEVSSDEDSSEEASSIENTEAESESASKDVTT
-201 VTETESGSEEEASS
+201 STEEASS
-215 EAGSSEETSE
+215 EKASTE
-225 AGSEE
+225 AVSTEE
-230 ASSENASDEA
+230 ASSENVSEL
-240 ASSEVASDEADST
+240 SS
-253 EEASTEKETETSTEV
+253 EASTE
-268 ATETETETE
+268 
-277 SASDTEVV
+277 D
-285 TEVATEAES
+285 
-294 ESESNTESDTESDT
+294 
-308 EVSNGS
+308 
-314 EESTEA
+314 STEA

-340 ILKEFEDGS
+340 ILKEFEEGN

-372 ISEEG
+372 ISEDG
-377 TAVYNAAAWALSTDE
+377 TAVYNAAAWALATDE
-392 CTIYNSDDGSIYIIR
+392 CTVYRSDDGSIYIIR

-430 ALFEEKYS
+430 ALFSEKYA
-438 EIQDASSKFKVDQDV
+438 EIQDDSSKFKVDEDV

-467 TEEDTTEETTEN
+467 SEEETSESETGEEESTKEEKSSESDE
-479 ASEEASSE
+479 SEEAVSE
-487 DASSEEASSESESE
+487 ASSEEAS
-501 SSSEEVTEESA
+501 
-512 EKNTESESESEKES
+512 K
-526 TSEAETK
+526 

>member
-1 MNRFMKY
+1 MNRIMKY

-29 QKTPEDTVAVT
+29 NKAPEDTVAVS

-99 VLNEYAEQ
+99 VLNEYAKK
-107 NGIELSDAQKAKVD
+107 NGIELSDDQKAKVD
-121 DAIEKLKEEGEDYL
+121 EAIEKLQTESEDYL
-135 NAVGATDELIEKTYT
+135 DAVGATDELIEKTYT

-194 AAEEGTT
+194 AADEATTEVSSDEDSSEEASSIENTEAESESASKDVTT
-201 VTETESGSEEEASS
+201 STEEASS
-215 EAGSSEETSE
+215 ETASTDAASTE
-225 AGSEE
+225 AVSTEE
-230 ASSENASDEA
+230 ASSENVSEL
-240 ASSEVASDEADST
+240 SS
-253 EEASTEKETETSTEV
+253 EASTE
-268 ATETETETE
+268 
-277 SASDTEVV
+277 D
-285 TEVATEAES
+285 
-294 ESESNTESDTESDT
+294 
-308 EVSNGS
+308 
-314 EESTEA
+314 STEA

-325 EEQERQDAMNDAADK
+325 EEQERQDAMNDAVDK
-340 ILKEFEDGS
+340 ILKEFEEGN

-372 ISEEG
+372 ISEDG
-377 TAVYNAAAWALSTDE
+377 TAVYNAAAWALATDE
-392 CTIYNSDDGSIYIIR
+392 CTVYKSDDGSIYIIR

-430 ALFEEKYS
+430 ALFSEKYA
-438 EIQDASSKFKVDQDV
+438 EIQDDSSKFKVDEDV

-467 TEEDTTEETTEN
+467 SEEET
-479 ASEEASSE
+479 SESETSGEETSESETGEEESTKEEKSSESDESEEAVSEASSE
-487 DASSEEASSESESE
+487 
-501 SSSEEVTEESA
+501 EES
-512 EKNTESESESEKES
+512 K
-526 TSEAETK
+526 

>member
-1 MNRFMKY
+1 MNRIMKY
-8 AAAALAAA
+8 AAAALVAA

-29 QKTPEDTVAVT
+29 KKAPEDTVAVS

-71 SNDMGDGSGMTVGDY
+71 GNDMGDGSGMTVGDY

-99 VLNEYAEQ
+99 VLNEYAKK
-107 NGIELSDAQKAKVD
+107 NGIELSDDQKAKVD
-121 DAIEKLKEEGEDYL
+121 EAIEKLQTESEDYL
-135 NAVGATDELIEKTYT
+135 DAVGATDELIEKTYT

-194 AAEEGTT
+194 AAEEATT
-201 VTETESGSEEEASS
+201 EVSS
-215 EAGSSEETSE
+215 DEDS
-225 AGSEE
+225 SEE
-230 ASSENASDEA
+230 ASSIEN
-240 ASSEVASDEADST
+240 
-253 EEASTEKETETSTEV
+253 
-268 ATETETETE
+268 
-277 SASDTEVV
+277 
-285 TEVATEAES
+285 TEAES
-294 ESESNTESDTESDT
+294 ESVSKDVTTSTEEAS
-308 EVSNGS
+308 S
-314 EESTEA
+314 EKASTEA
-320 ETLSE
+320 VSTGEASSENVSKLSSEASTEDSTEVETLSE

-340 ILKEFEDGS
+340 ILKEFEEGN

-372 ISEEG
+372 ISEDG
-377 TAVYNAAAWALSTDE
+377 TAVYNAAAWALATDE
-392 CTIYNSDDGSIYIIR
+392 CTVYRSDDGSIYIIR

-430 ALFEEKYS
+430 ALFSEKYA
-438 EIQDASSKFKVDQDV
+438 EIQDDSSKFKVDEDV

-467 TEEDTTEETTEN
+467 SEEET
-479 ASEEASSE
+479 SESETSGEETSESETGEEESTKEEKSSESDESEEAVSEASSE
-487 DASSEEASSESESE
+487 
-501 SSSEEVTEESA
+501 EES
-512 EKNTESESESEKES
+512 K
-526 TSEAETK
+526 

>member
-1 MNRFMKY
+1 MNRIMKY

-29 QKTPEDTVAVT
+29 KKAPEDTVAVS

-71 SNDMGDGSGMTVGDY
+71 GNDMGDGSGMTVGDY

-99 VLNEYAEQ
+99 VLNEYAKK
-107 NGIELSDAQKAKVD
+107 NGIELSDDQKAKLD
-121 DAIEKLKEEGEDYL
+121 EAIEKLQTESEDYL
-135 NAVGATDELIEKTYT
+135 EAVGATDELIEKTYT

-194 AAEEGTT
+194 AADEATT
-201 VTETESGSEEEASS
+201 EVSS
-215 EAGSSEETSE
+215 DEDS
-225 AGSEE
+225 SEE
-230 ASSENASDEA
+230 ASSIEN
-240 ASSEVASDEADST
+240 
-253 EEASTEKETETSTEV
+253 
-268 ATETETETE
+268 
-277 SASDTEVV
+277 
-285 TEVATEAES
+285 TEAES
-294 ESESNTESDTESDT
+294 ESVSKDVTTSTEEAS
-308 EVSNGS
+308 S
-314 EESTEA
+314 EKASTEA
-320 ETLSE
+320 VSTGEASSENVSKLSSEASTEDSTEVETLSE

-340 ILKEFEDGS
+340 ILKEFEEGN

-372 ISEEG
+372 ISEDG
-377 TAVYNAAAWALSTDE
+377 TAVYNAAAWALATDE
-392 CTIYNSDDGSIYIIR
+392 CTVYRSDDGSIYIIR

-430 ALFEEKYS
+430 ALFSEKYA
-438 EIQDASSKFKVDQDV
+438 EIQDDSSKFKVDEDV

-467 TEEDTTEETTEN
+467 SEEETSEN
-479 ASEEASSE
+479 ETSGEETSESETGEKESTKEEKSSESDESEEAVSEASSE
-487 DASSEEASSESESE
+487 
-501 SSSEEVTEESA
+501 EES
-512 EKNTESESESEKES
+512 K
-526 TSEAETK
+526 

>member
-1 MNRFMKY
+1 MNRIMKY

-29 QKTPEDTVAVT
+29 KKAPEDTVAVS

-71 SNDMGDGSGMTVGDY
+71 GNDMGDGSGMTVGDY

-99 VLNEYAEQ
+99 VLNEYAKK
-107 NGIELSDAQKAKVD
+107 NGIELSDDQKAKVD
-121 DAIEKLKEEGEDYL
+121 EAIEKLQTESEDYL
-135 NAVGATDELIEKTYT
+135 EAVGATDELIEKTYT

-194 AAEEGTT
+194 AADEATTEVSSDEDSSEEASSIENTEAESESASKDVTT
-201 VTETESGSEEEASS
+201 STEEASS
-215 EAGSSEETSE
+215 EKASTE
-225 AGSEE
+225 AVSTEE
-230 ASSENASDEA
+230 ASSENVSEL
-240 ASSEVASDEADST
+240 SS
-253 EEASTEKETETSTEV
+253 EASTEDSTEV
-268 ATETETETE
+268 
-277 SASDTEVV
+277 
-285 TEVATEAES
+285 
-294 ESESNTESDTESDT
+294 
-308 EVSNGS
+308 
-314 EESTEA
+314 

-340 ILKEFEDGS
+340 ILKEFEEGN

-372 ISEEG
+372 ISEDG
-377 TAVYNAAAWALSTDE
+377 TAVYNASAWALATDE
-392 CTIYNSDDGSIYIIR
+392 CTVYRSDDGSIYIIR

-430 ALFEEKYS
+430 ALFSEKYA
-438 EIQDASSKFKVDQDV
+438 EIQDDSSKFKVDEDV

-467 TEEDTTEETTEN
+467 SEEET
-479 ASEEASSE
+479 SESETSGEETSESETGEEESTKEEKSSESDESKEVVSEASSE
-487 DASSEEASSESESE
+487 
-501 SSSEEVTEESA
+501 EES
-512 EKNTESESESEKES
+512 K
-526 TSEAETK
+526 

>member
-1 MNRFMKY
+1 MNRIMKY
-8 AAAALAAA
+8 AAAALVAA

-29 QKTPEDTVAVT
+29 KKAPEDTVAVS

-71 SNDMGDGSGMTVGDY
+71 GNDMGDGSGMTVGDY

-99 VLNEYAEQ
+99 VLNEYAKK
-107 NGIELSDAQKAKVD
+107 NGIELSDDQKAKVD
-121 DAIEKLKEEGEDYL
+121 EAIEKLQTESEDYL
-135 NAVGATDELIEKTYT
+135 DAVGATDELIEKTYT

-194 AAEEGTT
+194 AADEATT
-201 VTETESGSEEEASS
+201 EVSSDEDSSEEASS
-215 EAGSSEETSE
+215 IENTEAESESASKDVTTST
-225 AGSEE
+225 EE
-230 ASSENASDEA
+230 ASSENASTDA
-240 ASSEVASDEADST
+240 ASTEAVST
-253 EEASTEKETETSTEV
+253 EEASSENVSELSSEASTEDSTEV
-268 ATETETETE
+268 
-277 SASDTEVV
+277 
-285 TEVATEAES
+285 
-294 ESESNTESDTESDT
+294 
-308 EVSNGS
+308 
-314 EESTEA
+314 

-340 ILKEFEDGS
+340 ILKEFEEGN

-372 ISEEG
+372 ISEDG

-392 CTIYNSDDGSIYIIR
+392 CTVYKSDDGSIYIIR

-430 ALFEEKYS
+430 ALFSEKYA
-438 EIQDASSKFKVDQDV
+438 EIQDDSSKFKVDEDV

-467 TEEDTTEETTEN
+467 SEEET
-479 ASEEASSE
+479 SESETSGEETSESETGEEESTKEEKSSESDESEEVVSEASSE
-487 DASSEEASSESESE
+487 
-501 SSSEEVTEESA
+501 EES
-512 EKNTESESESEKES
+512 K
-526 TSEAETK
+526 

>member
-1 MNRFMKY
+1 MNRIMKY

-29 QKTPEDTVAVT
+29 KKAPEDTVAVS

-71 SNDMGDGSGMTVGDY
+71 GNDMGDGSGMTVGDY

-99 VLNEYAEQ
+99 VLNEYAKK
-107 NGIELSDAQKAKVD
+107 NGIELSDDQKAKVD
-121 DAIEKLKEEGEDYL
+121 EAIEKLQTESEDYL
-135 NAVGATDELIEKTYT
+135 EAVGATDELIEKTYT

-194 AAEEGTT
+194 AADEATT
-201 VTETESGSEEEASS
+201 EVSSDEDSSEEASS
-215 EAGSSEETSE
+215 IENTEAESESASKDVTTST
-225 AGSEE
+225 EE
-230 ASSENASDEA
+230 ASSENASTDA
-240 ASSEVASDEADST
+240 ASTEAVST
-253 EEASTEKETETSTEV
+253 EEASSENVSELSSEASTE
-268 ATETETETE
+268 
-277 SASDTEVV
+277 D
-285 TEVATEAES
+285 
-294 ESESNTESDTESDT
+294 
-308 EVSNGS
+308 
-314 EESTEA
+314 STEA

-340 ILKEFEDGS
+340 ILKEFEEGN

-372 ISEEG
+372 ISEDG
-377 TAVYNAAAWALSTDE
+377 TAVYNAAAWALATDE
-392 CTIYNSDDGSIYIIR
+392 CTVYRSDDGSIYIIR

-430 ALFEEKYS
+430 ALFSEKYA
-438 EIQDASSKFKVDQDV
+438 EIQDDSSKFKVDEDV

-467 TEEDTTEETTEN
+467 SEEET
-479 ASEEASSE
+479 SESETSGEETSESETGEEESTKEEKSSEFDESEEAVSEASSE
-487 DASSEEASSESESE
+487 
-501 SSSEEVTEESA
+501 EES
-512 EKNTESESESEKES
+512 K
-526 TSEAETK
+526 

>member
-1 MNRFMKY
+1 MNRIMKY

-29 QKTPEDTVAVT
+29 NKAPEDTVAVS

-99 VLNEYAEQ
+99 VLNEYAKK
-107 NGIELSDAQKAKVD
+107 NGIELSDDQKAKVD
-121 DAIEKLKEEGEDYL
+121 EAIEKLQTEAEDYL
-135 NAVGATDELIEKTYT
+135 DAVGATDELIEKTYT

-194 AAEEGTT
+194 AAAEATTEASSDEGSSEEASS
-201 VTETESGSEEEASS
+201 VENTETESISKDDETSTEEASS
-215 EAGSSEETSE
+215 EKAST
-225 AGSEE
+225 EE
-230 ASSENASDEA
+230 ASSEKT
-240 ASSEVASDEADST
+240 SELS
-253 EEASTEKETETSTEV
+253 
-268 ATETETETE
+268 
-277 SASDTEVV
+277 
-285 TEVATEAES
+285 
-294 ESESNTESDTESDT
+294 SESNTEASTES
-308 EVSNGS
+308 
-314 EESTEA
+314 

-340 ILKEFEDGS
+340 ILKEFEEGN

-372 ISEEG
+372 ISEDG
-377 TAVYNAAAWALSTDE
+377 TAVYNAAAWALTTDE
-392 CTIYNSDDGSIYIIR
+392 CTVYKSDDGSIYIIR
-407 CLDDNDEEARQ
+407 CIDDNDEEARQ

-430 ALFEEKYS
+430 ALFSEKYA
-438 EIQDASSKFKVDQDV
+438 EIQDESSKFKVDEDV

-467 TEEDTTEETTEN
+467 SEEESSEGETSGEEKETSEN
-479 ASEEASSE
+479 ETSEEESSKAENSSESDESEEAVSEASSE
-487 DASSEEASSESESE
+487 
-501 SSSEEVTEESA
+501 EES
-512 EKNTESESESEKES
+512 K
-526 TSEAETK
+526 

>member
-1 MNRFMKY
+1 MNRIMKY

-29 QKTPEDTVAVT
+29 KKAPENTVAVS

-71 SNDMGDGSGMTVGDY
+71 GNDMGDGSGMTVGDY

-99 VLNEYAEQ
+99 VLNEYAKK
-107 NGIELSDAQKAKVD
+107 NGIELSDDQKAKLD
-121 DAIEKLKEEGEDYL
+121 EAIEKLQTESEDYL
-135 NAVGATDELIEKTYT
+135 EAVGATDELIEKTYT

-194 AAEEGTT
+194 AADEATT
-201 VTETESGSEEEASS
+201 EVSS
-215 EAGSSEETSE
+215 DEDS
-225 AGSEE
+225 SEE
-230 ASSENASDEA
+230 ASSIEN
-240 ASSEVASDEADST
+240 
-253 EEASTEKETETSTEV
+253 
-268 ATETETETE
+268 
-277 SASDTEVV
+277 
-285 TEVATEAES
+285 TEAES
-294 ESESNTESDTESDT
+294 ESVSKDVTTSTEEAS
-308 EVSNGS
+308 S
-314 EESTEA
+314 EKASTEA
-320 ETLSE
+320 VSTGEASSENVSKLSSEASTEDSTEVETLSE

-340 ILKEFEDGS
+340 ILKEFEEGN

-372 ISEEG
+372 ISEDG
-377 TAVYNAAAWALSTDE
+377 TAVYNAAAWALATDE
-392 CTIYNSDDGSIYIIR
+392 CTVYRSDDGSIYIIR

-430 ALFEEKYS
+430 ALFSEKYA
-438 EIQDASSKFKVDQDV
+438 EIQDDSSKFKVDEDV

-467 TEEDTTEETTEN
+467 SEEET
-479 ASEEASSE
+479 SESETSGEETSESETGEKESTKEEKSSESDESEEAVSEASSE
-487 DASSEEASSESESE
+487 
-501 SSSEEVTEESA
+501 EES
-512 EKNTESESESEKES
+512 K
-526 TSEAETK
+526 

>member
-1 MNRFMKY
+1 MNRIMKY

-29 QKTPEDTVAVT
+29 KKAPEDTVAVS

-71 SNDMGDGSGMTVGDY
+71 GNDMGDGSGMTVGDY

-99 VLNEYAEQ
+99 VLNEYAKK
-107 NGIELSDAQKAKVD
+107 NGIELSDDQKAKVD
-121 DAIEKLKEEGEDYL
+121 EAIEKLQTESEDYL
-135 NAVGATDELIEKTYT
+135 EAVGATDELIEKTYT

-194 AAEEGTT
+194 AADEATTEVSSDEDSSEEASSIENTEAESESASKDVTT
-201 VTETESGSEEEASS
+201 STEEASS
-215 EAGSSEETSE
+215 EKASTE
-225 AGSEE
+225 AVSTEE
-230 ASSENASDEA
+230 ASSENVSEL
-240 ASSEVASDEADST
+240 SS
-253 EEASTEKETETSTEV
+253 EASTEDSTEV
-268 ATETETETE
+268 
-277 SASDTEVV
+277 
-285 TEVATEAES
+285 
-294 ESESNTESDTESDT
+294 
-308 EVSNGS
+308 
-314 EESTEA
+314 

-340 ILKEFEDGS
+340 ILKEFEEGN

-372 ISEEG
+372 ISEDG
-377 TAVYNAAAWALSTDE
+377 TAVYNAAAWALATDE
-392 CTIYNSDDGSIYIIR
+392 CTVYRSDDGSIYIIR

-418 SAIDSEI
+418 SAIDSES
-425 ESRKT
+425 ERRKT
-430 ALFEEKYS
+430 ALFSEKYA
-438 EIQDASSKFKVDQDV
+438 EIQDDSSKFKVDEDV

-467 TEEDTTEETTEN
+467 SEEET
-479 ASEEASSE
+479 SESETSGEETSESETGEKESTKEEKSSESDESEEAVSEASSE
-487 DASSEEASSESESE
+487 
-501 SSSEEVTEESA
+501 EES
-512 EKNTESESESEKES
+512 K
-526 TSEAETK
+526 

>member
-1 MNRFMKY
+1 MNRIMKY

-29 QKTPEDTVAVT
+29 NKAPEDTVAVS

-99 VLNEYAEQ
+99 VLNEYAKK
-107 NGIELSDAQKAKVD
+107 NGIELSDDQKAKVD
-121 DAIEKLKEEGEDYL
+121 EAIEKLQTEAEDYL
-135 NAVGATDELIEKTYT
+135 DAVGATDELIEKTYT

-194 AAEEGTT
+194 AAAEATTEASSDEGSSEESSS
-201 VTETESGSEEEASS
+201 VENTETESISKDDETSTEEASS
-215 EAGSSEETSE
+215 EKAST
-225 AGSEE
+225 EE
-230 ASSENASDEA
+230 ASSEKTSEL
-240 ASSEVASDEADST
+240 SS
-253 EEASTEKETETSTEV
+253 
-268 ATETETETE
+268 
-277 SASDTEVV
+277 
-285 TEVATEAES
+285 
-294 ESESNTESDTESDT
+294 ESDTEA
-308 EVSNGS
+308 SN
-314 EESTEA
+314 ES

-325 EEQERQDAMNDAADK
+325 EEQERQDAMSDAADK
-340 ILKEFEDGS
+340 ILKEFEEGN

-372 ISEEG
+372 ISEDG
-377 TAVYNAAAWALSTDE
+377 TAVYNAAAWALATDE
-392 CTIYNSDDGSIYIIR
+392 CTVYKSDDGSIYIIR
-407 CLDDNDEEARQ
+407 CIDDNDEEARQ

-430 ALFEEKYS
+430 ALFSEKYA
-438 EIQDASSKFKVDQDV
+438 EIQDESSKFKVDEDV

-467 TEEDTTEETTEN
+467 SEEETSEGETGKEETSENETSEEESSKAEKSSESDETEE
-479 ASEEASSE
+479 AVSEASSE
-487 DASSEEASSESESE
+487 
-501 SSSEEVTEESA
+501 EES
-512 EKNTESESESEKES
+512 K
-526 TSEAETK
+526 

>member
-1 MNRFMKY
+1 MNRIMKY
-8 AAAALAAA
+8 AAAALVAA

-29 QKTPEDTVAVT
+29 KKAPEDTVAVS

-71 SNDMGDGSGMTVGDY
+71 GNDMGDGSGMTVGDY

-99 VLNEYAEQ
+99 VLNEYAKK
-107 NGIELSDAQKAKVD
+107 NGIELSDDQKAKVD
-121 DAIEKLKEEGEDYL
+121 EAIEKLQTESEDYL
-135 NAVGATDELIEKTYT
+135 DAVGATDELIEKTYT

-194 AAEEGTT
+194 AANEATTEVSSDEDSSEEASSIENTEAESESASKDVTT
-201 VTETESGSEEEASS
+201 STEEASS
-215 EAGSSEETSE
+215 EKASTE
-225 AGSEE
+225 AVSTEE
-230 ASSENASDEA
+230 ASSENVSKL
-240 ASSEVASDEADST
+240 SS
-253 EEASTEKETETSTEV
+253 EASTEDSTEV
-268 ATETETETE
+268 
-277 SASDTEVV
+277 
-285 TEVATEAES
+285 
-294 ESESNTESDTESDT
+294 
-308 EVSNGS
+308 
-314 EESTEA
+314 

-340 ILKEFEDGS
+340 ILKEFEEGN

-372 ISEEG
+372 ISEDG
-377 TAVYNAAAWALSTDE
+377 TAVYNASAWALATDE
-392 CTIYNSDDGSIYIIR
+392 CTVYRSDDGSIYIIR

-430 ALFEEKYS
+430 ALFSEKYA
-438 EIQDASSKFKVDQDV
+438 EIQDDSSKFKVDEDV

-467 TEEDTTEETTEN
+467 SEEET
-479 ASEEASSE
+479 SESETSGEETSESETGEKESTKEEKSSESDESEEVVSEASSE
-487 DASSEEASSESESE
+487 
-501 SSSEEVTEESA
+501 EES
-512 EKNTESESESEKES
+512 K
-526 TSEAETK
+526 

>member
-1 MNRFMKY
+1 MNRIMKY

-29 QKTPEDTVAVT
+29 KKAPEDTVAVS
-40 FGDTNIMLDEV
+40 FGDTNIMLDEI

-71 SNDMGDGSGMTVGDY
+71 GNDMGDGSGMTVGDY

-99 VLNEYAEQ
+99 VLNEYAKK
-107 NGIELSDAQKAKVD
+107 NGIELSDDQKAKVD
-121 DAIEKLKEEGEDYL
+121 EAIEKLQTESEDYL
-135 NAVGATDELIEKTYT
+135 DAVGATDELIEKTYT

-194 AAEEGTT
+194 AANEATTEVSSDEDSSEEASSIENTEAESESASKDVTT
-201 VTETESGSEEEASS
+201 STEEASS
-215 EAGSSEETSE
+215 EKASTE
-225 AGSEE
+225 AVSTEE
-230 ASSENASDEA
+230 ASSENVSEL
-240 ASSEVASDEADST
+240 SS
-253 EEASTEKETETSTEV
+253 EASTE
-268 ATETETETE
+268 
-277 SASDTEVV
+277 D
-285 TEVATEAES
+285 
-294 ESESNTESDTESDT
+294 
-308 EVSNGS
+308 
-314 EESTEA
+314 STEA

-325 EEQERQDAMNDAADK
+325 EEQERQDAMNDVADK
-340 ILKEFEDGS
+340 ILKEFEEGN

-372 ISEEG
+372 ISEDG
-377 TAVYNAAAWALSTDE
+377 TAVYNAAAWALATDE
-392 CTIYNSDDGSIYIIR
+392 CTVYRSDDGSIYIIR

-430 ALFEEKYS
+430 ALFSEKYA
-438 EIQDASSKFKVDQDV
+438 EIQDESSKFKVDEDV

-467 TEEDTTEETTEN
+467 SEEETSESETNGEETSESETGGEKTSEN
-479 ASEEASSE
+479 ETSEEESVKAENSSESDESEEAVSEASSE
-487 DASSEEASSESESE
+487 
-501 SSSEEVTEESA
+501 EES
-512 EKNTESESESEKES
+512 K
-526 TSEAETK
+526 